1 MFFKW
6 FKKASKAESVED
18 IYIKQEVL
26 AQFKNPH
33 QVIFGGVYAEVPTS
47 LYLPNV
53 VSALMKKG
61 YSVTQLGIGS
71 RKLYIK

>member
-6 FKKASKAESVED
+6 FKKASVESVED
-18 IYIKQEVL
+18 TYIKQEIL
-26 AQFKNPH
+26 TQFKNPH
-33 QVIFGGVYAEVPTS
+33 QVIFGGVYAEVPTNM
-47 LYLPNV
+47 YLPNV